1 MEFKLLQPKMTTQ
14 DQIIIICVLAFI
26 AAPLGTFISIKTIN
40 KLTRPPVNTLTTTT
54 GDIELGHYIEP
65 MRPPHSYQ
73 PIDSL
78 NYEPYNWDERVPSF
92 FTGEYPPSYYS
103 GGNPPSFN
111 SINRVYCPL
120 EDYINLDYILWIIL
134 FSVFLLL
141 IWIYFMKNI
150 KIEQNIILLLGLS
163 IIYFQ
168 FSLLIQLIFLIIV
181 FFLSNFLLGINPDN
195 IQFKVIRAITFIVI
209 LLTFNNSLYNMCIL
223 FPFSFYEIDYR
234 DSFEWKFDSYKVKP
248 MISYLKIQTLTKDI
262 INLLYSLNDDK
273 YYSMSLSFISSYEK
287 WVDDKQ
293 NINPIFVENAIII
306 NKESDPILITEFI
319 LNSLDDKKLFITNW
333 LKNDYSINT
342 MDPQL
347 LVVTVPIKVEF

>member
-40 KLTRPPVNTLTTTT
+40 KLTRPPVNTLTTRT

-134 FSVFLLL
+134 FSVFFLL
-141 IWIYFMKNI
+141 IWILRNKILNYFRKSDSLVFTEGI
-150 KIEQNIILLLGLS
+150 S
-163 IIYFQ
+163 I
-168 FSLLIQLIFLIIV
+168 
-181 FFLSNFLLGINPDN
+181 NE
-195 IQFKVIRAITFIVI
+195 ITF
-209 LLTFNNSLYNMCIL
+209 
-223 FPFSFYEIDYR
+223 
-234 DSFEWKFDSYKVKP
+234 
-248 MISYLKIQTLTKDI
+248 TKDYQK
-262 INLLYSLNDDK
+262 LL
-273 YYSMSLSFISSYEK
+273 
-287 WVDDKQ
+287 VDRLGDGP
-293 NINPIFVENAIII
+293 N
-306 NKESDPILITEFI
+306 
-319 LNSLDDKKLFITNW
+319 
-333 LKNDYSINT
+333 YSINYYYT
-342 MDPQL
+342 KYKFLESNWTVFEINDWFKKLEDQDYAVIIELISKDNDFPRIILNNEFIVNSSSNPL
-347 LVVTVPIKVEF
+347 LISTFLSEQIENTKNCSISSIFKDDYIIVINYTVLTASP